1 MVHIYWKLQTRYI
14 NYIGR
19 LDCCQITLYV
29 FWLNKLDRSTITIFQ
44 ENAREMELELREE
57 LDLVQ
62 AKVRDVERAR
72 DTAYEI
78 IADHEATIQK
88 FRRLVNQVIFQKV

>member
-1 MVHIYWKLQTRYI
+1 
-14 NYIGR
+14 
-19 LDCCQITLYV
+19 
-29 FWLNKLDRSTITIFQ
+29 
-44 ENAREMELELREE
+44 MELELREE